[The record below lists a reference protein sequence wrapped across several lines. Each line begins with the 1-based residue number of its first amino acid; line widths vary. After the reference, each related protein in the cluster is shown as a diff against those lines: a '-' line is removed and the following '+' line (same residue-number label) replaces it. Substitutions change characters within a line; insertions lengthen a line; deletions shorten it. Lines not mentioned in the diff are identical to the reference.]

1 MAVWVRFERGGSTA
15 LGRVEGGVVQV
26 HEDVLRRGA
35 TVEVAIEG
43 IGTLSNPVEGGAEAR

>member
-1 MAVWVRFERGGSTA
+1 MAAWVRFERGGSTA
-15 LGRVEGGVVQV
+15 LGTVEGGVVQV

-43 IGTLSNPVEGGAEAR
+43 IGTLSNPVEGAAEAR